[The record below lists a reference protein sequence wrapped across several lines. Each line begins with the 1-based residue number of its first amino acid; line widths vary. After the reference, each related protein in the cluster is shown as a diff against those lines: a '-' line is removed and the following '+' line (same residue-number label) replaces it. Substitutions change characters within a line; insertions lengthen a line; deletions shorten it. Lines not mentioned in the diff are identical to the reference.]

1 LVYSLRDI
9 WQKAERKE
17 HKMENISNM
26 TPVAFVHIIGNNLLQ
41 NELLLSFLK
50 KKTGY
55 EGACVQHFNT
65 TVPADHNPQICSQ
78 LLLVDCNDTDMKH
91 LWQAITARRQ
101 LKSSL
106 SFFAL
111 CNVEPEMEIEETA
124 VSQGIQGIF
133 YKNDPLHIIPKGIC
147 AILDGEFW
155 YSRKVLT
162 KLLKGSNSSKTME
175 KDPASSKLSDRE
187 KEILGMIASGYSGK
201 GIAEKLRI
209 SEHTVKTHTYNI
221 YKKINVSNRL
231 QATLWSAK
239 YL

>member
-1 LVYSLRDI
+1 
-9 WQKAERKE
+9 
-17 HKMENISNM
+17 MENISNI
-26 TPVAFVHIIGNNLLQ
+26 TPETFVHIVGSNMLQ

-55 EGACVQHFNT
+55 EGACVQHLNT
-65 TVPADHNPQICSQ
+65 TVPSDHNPPIRSL
-78 LLLVDCNDTDMKH
+78 LLLVDCNDTDMKS
-91 LWQAITARRQ
+91 LWPAITARRQ
-101 LKSSL
+101 LNSSQ

-133 YKNDPLHIIPKGIC
+133 YKNDPPHIIPKGIS
-147 AILDGEFW
+147 AILDGDLW

-162 KLLKGSNSSKTME
+162 KLMKGSNFSKTMK

-187 KEILGMIASGYSGK
+187 KEVLGLIASGYSGK
-201 GIAEKLRI
+201 RIADKLRI